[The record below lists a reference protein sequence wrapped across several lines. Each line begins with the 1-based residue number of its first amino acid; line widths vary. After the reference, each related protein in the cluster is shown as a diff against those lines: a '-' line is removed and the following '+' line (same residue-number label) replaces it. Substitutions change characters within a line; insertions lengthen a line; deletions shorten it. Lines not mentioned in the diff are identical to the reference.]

1 MEYVKVKD
9 HSNLVRDPKTQSI
22 INTNKSGYDEYIARR
37 DSAKQSDQK
46 SQSMEE
52 DLANLKGEIG
62 EIKDLL
68 HQLVQ
73 SKYQ

>member
-1 MEYVKVKD
+1 MEYIKVKD

-46 SQSMEE
+46 SQNMEE

>member
-9 HSNLVRDPKTQSI
+9 HSNLVRDPKSNSI
-22 INTNKSGYDEYIARR
+22 INTNKSAYNQYVARR
-37 DSAKQSDQK
+37 NAKNEEVNKAQT
-46 SQSMEE
+46 MEE
-52 DLANLKGEIG
+52 DLANLKGEIN

-73 SKYQ
+73 TKYQ